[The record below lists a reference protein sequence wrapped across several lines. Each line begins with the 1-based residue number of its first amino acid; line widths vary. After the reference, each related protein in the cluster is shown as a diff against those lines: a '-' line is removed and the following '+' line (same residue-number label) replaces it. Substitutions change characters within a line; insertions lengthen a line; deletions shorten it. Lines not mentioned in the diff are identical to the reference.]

1 MFDID
6 SDQFKP
12 CMDTADGSRAG
23 GGVLVLVHTRCQLI
37 SAMRATN
44 VLLVAFVTLVACKL
58 DDILTMVY
66 I

>member
-1 MFDID
+1 
-6 SDQFKP
+6 
-12 CMDTADGSRAG
+12 MDTADGSRAG